1 METLR
6 KSFMLDKLESQ
17 KKFFPIFLMEK
28 PYYTSKTFLK
38 SCQAINQAIF
48 SERTQQTARD
58 QYFAKHL

>member
-1 METLR
+1 
-6 KSFMLDKLESQ
+6 MLDKLESQ
-17 KKFFPIFLMEK
+17 KKFFPIILMEK
-28 PYYTSKTFLK
+28 PYFTSKTFLK